1 MELIWKRNFLRC
13 RASILVAVALLK
25 GGSQHM
31 RKALLI
37 IASITATVAAGVAL
51 AAVTRLVVISS
62 SGFTP
67 ATRTIQRGD
76 SIRWR
81 NDDTTDHQVVATNGA
96 FASPILKPKATWTKT
111 FTTSGTYRYRDT
123 FKPTSR
129 GTIVV
134 EGPPPSVSIATSSG
148 AVFFGAGIHVGGVI
162 SSNAANQTVEIWSRP
177 FGQGSFAKAA
187 DVKTVTGG
195 NYDWADV
202 PDILTEYQAKW
213 GSRTSAVAMVAVRP
227 RLGFI
232 RRAPYFVAS
241 ARSQTSL
248 ARHWVYV
255 QRRSSLGQWVNIKK
269 VQLGSSGARRFRLT
283 LKRGRNLLRL
293 FMTTNQAGPGYLW
306 SNSRSLLVRKR

>member
-1 MELIWKRNFLRC
+1 MFRKGNFLR
-13 RASILVAVALLK
+13 REASILGAVALSK
-25 GGSQHM
+25 GGSHHM

-37 IASITATVAAGVAL
+37 IASIAGIVVAGVAL
-51 AAVTRLVVISS
+51 AAVTRVVLITS
-62 SGFTP
+62 SGFSP

-81 NDDTTDHQVVATNGA
+81 NDDTSDHQVVADNGL
-96 FASPILKPKATWTKT
+96 FASPIMKPKQTYTKL

-134 EGPPPSVSIATSSG
+134 QGPPPSVSIAASSG
-148 AVFFGAGIHVGGVI
+148 AVFFGASIHVNGTI
-162 SSNAANQTVEIWSRP
+162 SSGAANQTVEIWSRP
-177 FGQGSFAKAA
+177 YGQGSFAKAA
-187 DVKTVTGG
+187 ELKTVTGG
-195 NYDWADV
+195 AYDWSDV

-213 GSRTSAVAMVAVRP
+213 GSRTSVVAAVAVRP
-227 RLGFI
+227 RLTFI
-232 RRAPYFVAS
+232 RRAPWFITS
-241 ARSQTSL
+241 AKAQTSL
-248 ARHWVYV
+248 AGHWLYV

-269 VQLGSSGARRFRLT
+269 VRLGSSGARRFKLT
-283 LKRGRNLLRL
+283 LKRGRNLLRM